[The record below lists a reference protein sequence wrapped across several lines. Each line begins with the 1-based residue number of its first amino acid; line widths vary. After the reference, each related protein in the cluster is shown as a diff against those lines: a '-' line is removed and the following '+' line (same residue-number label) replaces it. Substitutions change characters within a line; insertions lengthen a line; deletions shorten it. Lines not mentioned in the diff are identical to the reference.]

1 MFRDIRI
8 FCSISY
14 FQDLSLDHSSIS
26 MLDEDELIEDVP
38 PSSPFR
44 RGGVSSGSLKAK
56 KKTEII
62 PKDTRSKES
71 LSRVFNT
78 NLFFSH
84 LDADERD
91 EISDAMFRQTAA
103 PGDVII
109 KQGEEGDN
117 FYIIDLV
124 DITKNFNWSI
134 LSSKHFY

>member
-1 MFRDIRI
+1 
-8 FCSISY
+8 
-14 FQDLSLDHSSIS
+14 
-26 MLDEDELIEDVP
+26 MLDEDDLEDVP

-56 KKTEII
+56 KKTEVI

-71 LSRVFNT
+71 LTRVFNT

-84 LDADERD
+84 LDTEERD
-91 EISDAMFRQTAA
+91 DISDAMFRQTAV

-117 FYIIDLV
+117 FYIIDMVSCNVL
-124 DITKNFNWSI
+124 
-134 LSSKHFY
+134 

>member
-1 MFRDIRI
+1 
-8 FCSISY
+8 
-14 FQDLSLDHSSIS
+14 
-26 MLDEDELIEDVP
+26 MLDEDDLDDDVP
-38 PSSPFR
+38 PPSPFR
-44 RGGVSSGSLKAK
+44 RSGISSGSLKTK
-56 KKTEII
+56 KKTEVI

-117 FYIIDLV
+117 FYIIDMV
-124 DITKNFNWSI
+124 RFIKNSLKILAKKFLEGRGGCFN
-134 LSSKHFY
+134 